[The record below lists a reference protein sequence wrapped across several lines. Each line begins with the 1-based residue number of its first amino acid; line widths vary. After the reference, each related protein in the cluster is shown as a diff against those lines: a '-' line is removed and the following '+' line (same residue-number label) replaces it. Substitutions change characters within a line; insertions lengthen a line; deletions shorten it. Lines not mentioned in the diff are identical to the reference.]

1 MFDVKLRAAHKSKDR
16 GEKCGL
22 MESVPANC
30 WRYVGN
36 PPHAQ
41 AWFDSVGI
49 IVHALTGGS
58 GINTYDTVSISVLW
72 PDGETEYLGQ
82 YSSEELRLPNYI
94 PRSQHGSSLK
104 SQS

>member
-1 MFDVKLRAAHKSKDR
+1 MFEVKLRATHKSKDR
-16 GEKCGL
+16 GEKCRL
-22 MESVPANC
+22 MESVPANF
-30 WRYVGN
+30 WRCAAN

-41 AWFDSVGI
+41 AWFDSMGI
-49 IVHALTGGS
+49 TVHALTGGS
-58 GINTYDTVSISVLW
+58 GINTHDPVSISALW

-82 YSSEELRLPNYI
+82 YSSGELRLPNYI